1 MTLRQLPLKTTALLL
16 PTVLLGLQATAQ
28 HAASLDKQRPKHSV
42 AEEVR
47 LHGPMGDRAGMVREA
62 FFSEDFSGGGIPAGW
77 TNVDDLTPLGQE
89 PVLFEW
95 SNDPSDVSVAQGS
108 FGNLVG
114 TFNAPGASNGYLW
127 ANSDRGLSAA
137 PAENHLT
144 RLTTSAID
152 CSGQLS
158 IMLSMQSTI
167 GVFDNDASEFVK
179 VRVSTDLT
187 TWTDFAPFPCL
198 VTGDA
203 TPPCSRFS
211 FNPEFVAVDISSVA
225 ANQSTVYIQFEWQGG
240 WEYWWGIDD
249 VQLSPLPDYEII
261 MNLAYNSTTGSG
273 EEYGRIPAA
282 QLPGTMNVGAE
293 VTNFG
298 ANDQNNV
305 SVSVAFEDASG
316 TTVPGFATTIDLGT
330 VESTVTVTADGDINI
345 PAGLPTGVYTSRFAI
360 TSDDIALD
368 NDPSDNARTRNFE
381 ITEDVYSVDAIGNHP
396 EGTESTQQYGT
407 ATFLDNPEIYYM
419 SMYFVNTAM
428 QATGVIVKLGPATV
442 AGPGAT
448 IQALMLDTADIT
460 GTLGTVSN
468 VIDGVTSNQRTI
480 TAADVAAG
488 EVGLSFEQPI
498 DLAPGAYFAAVR
510 LTGSGTVAT
519 ENNTDPEVYILDDA
533 TVGQPGWTSAVF
545 LPIDFNDD
553 GTAGRQSYTNG
564 NAFAIRLTS
573 DPTVGVAE
581 MKELAGVSIFPNP
594 TSGVFQI
601 SSDRNEV
608 LFVEITDVMGRVLR
622 TTTLSTLTTV
632 DMSDVAAGVYTV
644 TVGNATE
651 RSVQRVTVK

>member
-1 MTLRQLPLKTTALLL
+1 MTIRKLPFKTAALLL
-16 PTVLLGLQATAQ
+16 PTVLLSLQAKGQNAG
-28 HAASLDKQRPKHSV
+28 SLNKQRPKHSV

-47 LHGPMGDRAGMVREA
+47 IHGPLGSRAGIVREA
-62 FFSEDFSGGGIPAGW
+62 FYSEDFSGGAIPAGW
-77 TNVDDLTPLGQE
+77 TNVDDLTPLGLE
-89 PVLFEW
+89 PVLFQW
-95 SNDPSDVSVAQGS
+95 SNDASAVSVAQGS

-114 TFNAPGASNGYLW
+114 TFNAPGATNGFLW
-127 ANSDRGLSAA
+127 ANSDRGLTSA

-179 VRVSTDLT
+179 IRVSTDLT

-198 VTGDA
+198 VAGDA

-211 FNPEFVAVDISSVA
+211 YNPEFVAVDISSVA

-249 VQLSPLPDYEII
+249 LQLSPLPDYEVI
-261 MNLAYNSTTGSG
+261 MNLAYNSTTGTG
-273 EEYGRIPAA
+273 EEFGRIPAS

-316 TTVPGFATTIDLGT
+316 TAVPGFATTIDLGT
-330 VESTVTVTADGDINI
+330 VESTVTATADGNINI
-345 PAGLPTGVYTSRFAI
+345 PVGLPTGVYTSRFVL

-368 NDPSDNARTRNFE
+368 NDPLDNSRIRNFE

-419 SMYFVNTAM
+419 SMYFLNTSM
-428 QATGVIVKLGPATV
+428 QATGVIVALGPASIP
-442 AGPGAT
+442 GPGAT
-448 IQALMLDTADIT
+448 IQALLLDTADIT
-460 GTLGTVSN
+460 GTAGSVAN
-468 VIDGVTSNQRTI
+468 IIDGVTSNAHSI

-488 EVGLSFEQPI
+488 FVGLSFEQPVN
-498 DLAPGAYFAAVR
+498 LVPGAYFAAVK

-573 DPTVGVAE
+573 DPTVGLSE
-581 MKELAGVSIFPNP
+581 RDELDGITIFPNP
-594 TSGVFQI
+594 TAGVFQI
-601 SSDRNEV
+601 SSDRNE
-608 LFVEITDVMGRVLR
+608 LLSVEISDVMGRIVRR
-622 TTTLSTLTTV
+622 TSLSTLATV
-632 DMSDVAAGVYTV
+632 DLSDVAAGVYTV

-651 RSVQRVTVK
+651 RSVQRVTVR

>member
-1 MTLRQLPLKTTALLL
+1 MTIRKLPLRTTVLLL
-16 PTVLLGLQATAQ
+16 PALVLHLQTSAQ
-28 HAASLDKQRPKHSV
+28 QARSLDKQRPKHSA

-47 LHGPMGDRAGMVREA
+47 IHGPLGTRATLVREA
-62 FFSEDFSGGGIPAGW
+62 FFSEDFSGGSIPAGW
-77 TNVDDLTPLGQE
+77 TNVDDMTPVGQD

-108 FGNLVG
+108 FANLVG

-127 ANSDRGLSAA
+127 ANSDRGLSAG
-137 PAENHLT
+137 PASNHMT

-187 TWTDFAPFPCL
+187 SWTDFAPFPCL

-225 ANQSTVYIQFEWQGG
+225 ANQSTVYIQFEWQSG

-249 VQLSPLPDYEII
+249 VQLSPLPDYELI
-261 MNLAYNSTTGSG
+261 MNLAYNSTTGPG

-305 SVSVAFEDASG
+305 SVGVVFEDASG
-316 TTVPGFATTIDLGT
+316 AAVPGFATTIDLGT
-330 VESTVTVTADGDINI
+330 IESTVTTTADGNINI
-345 PAGLPTGVYTSRFAI
+345 PIGIPNGVYTSRFVV

-368 NDPSDNARTRNFE
+368 NDPSDNASSRNFE
-381 ITEDVYSVDAIGNHP
+381 ITDDVYSVDALGNHP
-396 EGTESTQQYGT
+396 EGTETTQQYGT
-407 ATFLDNPEIYYM
+407 ATFLDNPEVYYM
-419 SMYFVNTAM
+419 SMYFVNTSM
-428 QATGVIVKLGPATV
+428 QATGVIVGLGPATIP
-442 AGPGAT
+442 GPGAT
-448 IQALMLDTADIT
+448 IQALLLDTADIT
-460 GTLGTVSN
+460 GTTGSVAN
-468 VIDGVTSNQRTI
+468 IIDGVTSAAHSI

-488 EVGLSFEQPI
+488 FVGLLFEQPV
-498 DLAPGAYFAAVR
+498 DLAPGAYFAAVK

-519 ENNTDPEVYILDDA
+519 KNNTDPEVYILDDA
-533 TVGQPGWTSAVF
+533 TVGQPAWTSGLF

-553 GTAGRQSYTNG
+553 GTPGRQSYTNG

-573 DPTVGVAE
+573 DPTVGVSE
-581 MKELAGVSIFPNP
+581 MEVLDGISIFPNP
-594 TSGVFQI
+594 TAGVFQI
-601 SSDRNEV
+601 SSDSNEV
-608 LFVEITDVMGRVLR
+608 LFVEVTDITGKVVR
-622 TTTLSTLTTV
+622 TSTLSTLATM

-644 TVGNATE
+644 TVSNATE

>member
-1 MTLRQLPLKTTALLL
+1 MSIRTLPLKTTPLLLTSALLSF
-16 PTVLLGLQATAQ
+16 QASAQ
-28 HAASLDKQRPKHSV
+28 LDASLDKQRPKHSL

-47 LHGPMGDRAGMVREA
+47 IHGPIGTRNGLVREA

-249 VQLSPLPDYEII
+249 VQLSPLPDYELI
-261 MNLAYNSTTGSG
+261 MNLAYNSTTGGG
-273 EEYGRIPAA
+273 EEYGRIPAS
-282 QLPGTMNVGAE
+282 QLPPTMNVGAE
-293 VTNFG
+293 ITNFG
-298 ANDQNNV
+298 ANEQNNV

-316 TTVPGFATTIDLGT
+316 TAVPGFATTIDLGT
-330 VESTVTVTADGDINI
+330 VASTVTVTADADINI
-345 PAGLPTGVYTSRFAI
+345 PAGLPTGVYTSRYTV

-368 NDPSDNARTRNFE
+368 SDPADNTRERNFE

-419 SMYFVNTAM
+419 SMYFLNSAM
-428 QATGVIVKLGPATV
+428 QATGVIVGLGPATV
-442 AGPGAT
+442 PGTGAT

-460 GTLGTVSN
+460 GTTGSVAN
-468 VIDGVTSNQRTI
+468 IIDGVTSNVHAI

-488 EVGLSFEQPI
+488 FVGLSFEQPI
-498 DLAPGAYFAAVR
+498 NLAPGAYFAAVK

-519 ENNTDPEVYILDDA
+519 ENNTDPEVYLLDDA

-553 GTAGRQSYTNG
+553 GTPGRQSYTNG

-573 DPTVGVAE
+573 DPTVSISE
-581 MKELAGVSIFPNP
+581 MQELDGIAIYPNP
-594 TSGVFQI
+594 TNGIFQI
-601 SSDRNEV
+601 SSDRTEV
-608 LFVEITDVMGRVLR
+608 LFVEITDVMGRIVR
-622 TTTLSTLTTV
+622 SSTLSGLATV

-644 TVGNATE
+644 TVGNATA
-651 RSVQRVTVK
+651 RNVQRLTVK

>member
-1 MTLRQLPLKTTALLL
+1 
-16 PTVLLGLQATAQ
+16 
-28 HAASLDKQRPKHSV
+28 
-42 AEEVR
+42 
-47 LHGPMGDRAGMVREA
+47 MVRDA
-62 FFSEDFSGGGIPAGW
+62 FFSEDFSGGSIPAGW
-77 TNVDDLTPLGQE
+77 TNVDDLTPLGLE

-108 FGNLVG
+108 FANLVG

-179 VRVSTDLT
+179 IRVSTDLV

-225 ANQSTVYIQFEWQGG
+225 ADQATVYIQFEWQGG

-249 VQLSPLPDYEII
+249 LQLSPLPDYELI
-261 MNLAYNSTTGSG
+261 MNLAYNSTTGTG
-273 EEYGRIPAA
+273 EEYGRIPAS

-293 VTNFG
+293 ITNFG
-298 ANDQNNV
+298 ANDQTNV
-305 SVSVAFEDASG
+305 ELSVVFEDASG
-316 TTVPGFATTIDLGT
+316 TTVPGFSTTVDLGT
-330 VESTVTVTADGDINI
+330 IASTTTVNADDNVNI
-345 PAGLPTGVYTSRFAI
+345 PAGLPIGIYTSRY
-360 TSDDIALD
+360 TVSSDDIALD
-368 NDPSDNARTRNFE
+368 NDPSNNIRTRNFE
-381 ITEDVYSVDAIGNHP
+381 ITEEVYSIDALGNHP
-396 EGTESTQQYGT
+396 GGTQSTQQYGT
-407 ATFLDNPEIYYM
+407 ATFDDNTEIYYM
-419 SMYFVNTAM
+419 SMYFLNAPM
-428 QATGVIVKLGPATV
+428 QATGVIVALGPATI
-442 AGPGAT
+442 PGQQAS
-448 IQALMLDTADIT
+448 IQAMLLDTADIT
-460 GTLGTVSN
+460 GTSATVAN
-468 VIDGVTSNQRTI
+468 VIDGVTSNTHTI

-488 EVGLSFEQPI
+488 FVGLPFEQPI
-498 DLAPGAYFAAVR
+498 NLTPGAYYAAVK
-510 LTGSGTVAT
+510 LSGSGTVAT

-533 TVGQPGWTSAVF
+533 TVGQPAWTSAVF

-573 DPTVGVAE
+573 DPTVGLSE
-581 MKELAGVSIFPNP
+581 MEVLDGISIFPNP
-594 TSGVFQI
+594 TAGVFQI

-608 LFVEITDVMGRVLR
+608 LFVEVTDIMGKVVR
-622 TTTLSTLTTV
+622 TSTLSTLATM

-644 TVGNATE
+644 TVSNATE